1 MPKKGGANM
10 SKFAERISELI
21 NRYDGNLT
29 QYARRIDVSI
39 NQLYSYR
46 SGTAEASFDVL
57 LRISEIED
65 VSVDWLLGSNFKQNK
80 NFTDEEISLLKNYN
94 VLTDEAKNELLNYSN
109 YLLTKNENKKKVIS
123 VS

>member
-1 MPKKGGANM
+1 M
-10 SKFAERISELI
+10 SKFAERIAELI

-57 LRISEIED
+57 LRISEIEN
-65 VSVDWLLGSNFKQNK
+65 VSIDWLLGSNYKENK
-80 NFTDEEISLLKNYN
+80 SFTDDEISLLKNYN
-94 VLTDEAKNELLNYSN
+94 SLTSEAQTELLNFSN

-123 VS
+123 AS

>member
-1 MPKKGGANM
+1 M
-10 SKFAERISELI
+10 SKFAEHIAELI

-65 VSVDWLLGSNFKQNK
+65 VSIDWLLGSNYKENK
-80 NFTDEEISLLKNYN
+80 KFTDDEISLLKNYN
-94 VLTDEAKNELLNYSN
+94 SLTSEAQTELLNFCN

>member
-1 MPKKGGANM
+1 M
-10 SKFAERISELI
+10 SKFAERMTELI

-57 LRISEIED
+57 LRISEIEN
-65 VSVDWLLGSNFKQNK
+65 VSIDWLLGSNYKENK
-80 NFTDEEISLLKNYN
+80 SFTDDEISLLKNYN
-94 VLTDEAKNELLNYSN
+94 SLTSEAQTELLNFSN

>member
-1 MPKKGGANM
+1 M

-94 VLTDEAKNELLNYSN
+94 ALTDEAKNELLNYSN

>member
-1 MPKKGGANM
+1 M
-10 SKFAERISELI
+10 SKFAERIAELI

-57 LRISEIED
+57 LRISVQPI
-65 VSVDWLLGSNFKQNK
+65 
-80 NFTDEEISLLKNYN
+80 
-94 VLTDEAKNELLNYSN
+94 
-109 YLLTKNENKKKVIS
+109 
-123 VS
+123 

>member
-1 MPKKGGANM
+1 M
-10 SKFAERISELI
+10 
-21 NRYDGNLT
+21 T

-57 LRISEIED
+57 LRISEIEN
-65 VSVDWLLGSNFKQNK
+65 VSIDWLLGSNYKENK
-80 NFTDEEISLLKNYN
+80 SFTDDEISLLKNYN
-94 VLTDEAKNELLNYSN
+94 SLTSEAQTELLNFSN

>member
-1 MPKKGGANM
+1 M
-10 SKFAERISELI
+10 SKFAERMAELI

-57 LRISEIED
+57 LRISEIEN
-65 VSVDWLLGSNFKQNK
+65 VSIDWLLGSNYKENK
-80 NFTDEEISLLKNYN
+80 SFTDDEISLLKNYN
-94 VLTDEAKNELLNYSN
+94 SLTSEAQTELLNFSN

>member
-1 MPKKGGANM
+1 M
-10 SKFAERISELI
+10 SKFAERIAELI

-57 LRISEIED
+57 LRISEIEN
-65 VSVDWLLGSNFKQNK
+65 VSIDWLLGSNYKENK
-80 NFTDEEISLLKNYN
+80 SFTDDEISLLKNYN
-94 VLTDEAKNELLNYSN
+94 SLTSEAQTELLNFSN